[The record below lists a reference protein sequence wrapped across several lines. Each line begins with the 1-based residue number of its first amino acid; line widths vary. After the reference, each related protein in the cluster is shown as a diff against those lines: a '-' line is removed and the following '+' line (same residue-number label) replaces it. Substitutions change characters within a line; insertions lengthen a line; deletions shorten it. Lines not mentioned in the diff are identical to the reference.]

1 VTSAISEGQLL
12 PAAAAL
18 SRLAKQ
24 RWRQQ
29 QGSGSGS
36 VQGPYIR
43 RIIAEVKLASC
54 TS

>member
-24 RWRQQ
+24 WRQQ